1 MKTFFSII
9 LITCLFGFAAPLHS
23 EVVDRI
29 IAVVNDDIITLKE
42 LENYVHV
49 EKKNPYTSIDEYLR
63 NLQLKEKLNFF
74 IEALLIKQQARK
86 MKIDAADKEIESIVD
101 NIKKQNLITDLELR
115 EQLKR
120 DGIAYENFMEGIR
133 LNVLRNRVLARVIS
147 PDVQV
152 TDAMMKEYYDKNKDN
167 YRDVE
172 YHLKQIYI
180 SGKRDDGSQRAANA
194 YKLLDEGK
202 SFEDVAMEFS
212 DDPSAKQ
219 GGDIGS
225 VKAEDL
231 LPALKESL
239 KLLVPNTHTNVIQT
253 AYGFHILK
261 LIEITKGIVAP
272 FETIKDKIHE
282 RIVMQESEKRYN
294 DYIDKLRQSSYIE
307 VKI

>member
-1 MKTFFSII
+1 MKTFIRII
-9 LITCLFGFAAPLHS
+9 FIICLFGFVAPS
-23 EVVDRI
+23 YGEVIDRI

-42 LENYVHV
+42 LESYVHV
-49 EKKNPYTSIDEYLR
+49 EKKNQYTSIDEYLR

-74 IEALLIKQQARK
+74 IDALLIKQQAKK
-86 MKIDAADKEIESIVD
+86 MKIDVPDKEIESIVD

-115 EQLKR
+115 EQLKK
-120 DGIAYENFMEGIR
+120 DGITYENFTEGIK
-133 LNVLRNRVLARVIS
+133 LNVLRSRVLTRVIS
-147 PDVQV
+147 PDVRV
-152 TDAMMKEYYDKNKDN
+152 TDAMMKEHYDKYKDD

-172 YHLKQIYI
+172 YHLKQIFI
-180 SGKRDDGSQRAANA
+180 SGKRDDGNQRAASA

-202 SFEDVAMEFS
+202 PFENVAMEFS

-231 LPALKESL
+231 LPALRESL
-239 KLLVPNTHTNVIQT
+239 KMLVPNTHTNIIQT
-253 AYGFHILK
+253 PYGFHILK
-261 LIEITKGIVAP
+261 LIETTKGDAVP

-294 DYIDKLRQSSYIE
+294 DYINKLRQSSYIE